1 MKNGEMEVLFSRE
14 VIDRRVRELADRI
27 SLEYEGTEPLV
38 VGVLKGAFVFM
49 ADLVRHLHVPCGID
63 FIRVASYGSGSVSS
77 GKVRIGKDIETPI
90 SGRDVLIVEDI
101 VDTGLTLSSLVKILR
116 ERQPASIRVC
126 AFLDKRERRQ
136 VPFEADYVGFSI
148 PDHFVVGYGLDYNEK
163 FRFFPDVRVL
173 KNVI

>member
-27 SLEYEGTEPLV
+27 SLEYEGTELLV

-49 ADLVRHLHVPCGID
+49 ADLIRNLNVPCRID
-63 FIRVASYGSGSVSS
+63 FIRAASYGSGSVSS
-77 GKVRIGKDIETPI
+77 GKIRIEKDIETPI
-90 SGRDVLIVEDI
+90 AGRDVLIVEDI
-101 VDTGLTLSSLVKILR
+101 VDTGLTLCSLVKILR

-136 VPFEADYVGFSI
+136 VPFQADYVGFSI

-163 FRFFPDVRVL
+163 FRFFPDVRVP
-173 KNVI
+173 KNII

>member
-1 MKNGEMEVLFSRE
+1 M
-14 VIDRRVRELADRI
+14 
-27 SLEYEGTEPLV
+27 
-38 VGVLKGAFVFM
+38 
-49 ADLVRHLHVPCGID
+49 
-63 FIRVASYGSGSVSS
+63 ASYGSGSVSS

-136 VPFEADYVGFSI
+136 VPFQADYVGFSI

-163 FRFFPDVRVL
+163 FRFFPDVRVP
-173 KNVI
+173 KNII